1 MRIRKATIGEFL
13 LEALRDAQDGLRR
26 KSIDEVDEFIAR
38 CEIFGRAQWPPE
50 VARFVDTYKRPRGR
64 MRSEQGQ
71 VKRFFGD
78 PNRVAAAYAAD
89 LIDDL
94 RQRPTGKPKRYGPYK
109 IPTENGL
116 KSKISAYAVRK
127 AVEYV
132 NKNYKDREF
141 GDRKA
146 HPNIVAEMLRRGRGR
161 YPPFD
166 W

>member
-1 MRIRKATIGEFL
+1 MRQITIREFL
-13 LEALRDAQDGLRR
+13 LEGLRDARDGLRR
-26 KSIDEVDEFIAR
+26 KSSDDLDELIAR

-50 VARFVDTYKRPRGR
+50 VTRFFQAYKRPRGR
-64 MRSEQGQ
+64 MRSERSQM
-71 VKRFFGD
+71 KRFLSD

-89 LIDDL
+89 LIDGL
-94 RQRPTGKPKRYGPYK
+94 RQRPVGKSKRYGPYK
-109 IPTENGL
+109 TPVGKGA
-116 KSKISAYAVRK
+116 KSKLSAHAVRL

-132 NKNYKDREF
+132 NKNYKYPEF

-146 HPNIVAEMLRRGRGR
+146 NSDSVTEMVRRGRGR